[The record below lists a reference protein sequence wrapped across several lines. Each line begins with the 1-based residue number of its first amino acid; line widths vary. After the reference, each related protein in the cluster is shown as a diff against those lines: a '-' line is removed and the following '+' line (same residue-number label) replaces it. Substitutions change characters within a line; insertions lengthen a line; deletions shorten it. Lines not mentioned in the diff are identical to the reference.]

1 MCACLWTRSTRVPG
15 TDTGY
20 WSWCRNW
27 TWNLLL
33 SADSTTML
41 SIWIVLVA
49 CKVSKCTEHS
59 TSCRPGGPWTSM
71 ASCSILIH
79 TNISQDNAGGNRASD
94 LWRTYTHQQRVY
106 LMVQL
111 QLCWETHPVL
121 RRRYVAVSERRML
134 SSRWKSRVELS
145 NGTSSEEAGEAERY
159 IFTITMT

>member
-1 MCACLWTRSTRVPG
+1 
-15 TDTGY
+15 
-20 WSWCRNW
+20 
-27 TWNLLL
+27 
-33 SADSTTML
+33 ML
-41 SIWIVLVA
+41 SIWIALVA
-49 CKVSKCTEHS
+49 CKESKYTERT
-59 TSCRPGGPWTSM
+59 TSCLPGGPWASM

-79 TNISQDNAGGNRASD
+79 TNISQDNAGGKRASD

-145 NGTSSEEAGEAERY
+145 NGTSSEEAGDAERY
-159 IFTITMT
+159 IFTITMTRINLWMSQLFKFLIIWWSLEAAYLMWSSWWSD